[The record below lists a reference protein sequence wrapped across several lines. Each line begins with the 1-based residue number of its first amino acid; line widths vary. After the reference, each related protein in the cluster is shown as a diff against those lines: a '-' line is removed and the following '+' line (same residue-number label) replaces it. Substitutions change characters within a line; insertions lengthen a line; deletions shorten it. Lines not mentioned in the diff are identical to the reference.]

1 MLQGRRI
8 AHKLY
13 VNRGRLA
20 EARENMKSTTQLVT
34 SSLVPD
40 AKDSRIAGNTSEQ
53 QQGEHQ
59 VNSSLDTS
67 ICRGNSQ
74 PVQISSDE
82 SPSPTKT
89 ETKINSFN
97 RILELATQKGIEM
110 VPCTR
115 GELDVMSMNRPNQV
129 YTFSSLVD
137 E

>member
-34 SSLVPD
+34 RSLVPD
-40 AKDSRIAGNTSEQ
+40 AKDSRIAGNTSEQQ

-82 SPSPTKT
+82 SSPTKT